1 MQLLALLWA
10 CPTTLSFTWSR
21 LTGRN
26 SNFLNLLCWDPR
38 TGATEKLW
46 RSCVTAWT
54 TQTGTFLKLLQTA
67 WTNTQMLW
75 RHTSASVKT
84 DVFQHAPGC
93 AITTTSPGLTAE
105 LKQLRLEKE
114 AAFKSGDMDSFRLAK
129 YSFGK
134 EIKEAKRQYSKKL
147 EQQFAANDSS
157 SVWKG
162 LRVITGCKTKSPH
175 SLEDLKTANE
185 LNDFYCR
192 FERQW
197 TSSNPDCQPPHIAIT
212 PLHPSL
218 NKDSTPPHKM
228 APDCPTPPITPL
240 SIQERDVNKLLK
252 RQNPRKAAG
261 PDAVSPSTLR
271 HCADQLS
278 PVFTDIF
285 NTSLAEC
292 VVPACLKT
300 STIIPVP
307 KKQRIT
313 GLNDYRPVAL
323 TSVVMKTFERLVLT
337 HLKTYTNHLLDPL
350 QFAYRANRS
359 VDDAVNMGLHFILQ
373 HLDSPNTYARI
384 LFVDFSSAFNTIA
397 PALLRDKLTQL
408 SVPEPTCRWITN
420 FLTDR
425 KQRVRLGKLVSES
438 RSISTGAPQGCVLSP
453 LLFSLYTNNC
463 TSSHP
468 SVKLLKFADDT
479 TLIGLISNGDEAAYR
494 EEVNSLASWCSQNHL
509 ELNALKTVEMVADF
523 RRSPAQT
530 APLSLCDSP
539 VKTVESFRFL
549 GTIIAQD
556 LRWAENITSIIKK
569 AQQRMF
575 FLRQLRKF
583 NMPRKVMVEFYT
595 ATIESILTSSITVW
609 FAASTAKE
617 SGVASVSHDSVKH
630 KTEEREKSLFV
641 RMRRRS
647 SSILLHSEWTL
658 ERRMLGR
665 GERDPL
671 SLKRTRAPARFPR
684 RLRRSLTACPMTT
697 APLMMKSTKSTEEA
711 RKLGHKLDGVVSLM
725 VRSSS
730 IVKVIR
736 MGSQ

>member
-1 MQLLALLWA
+1 MEEPFCLIPCKRDTIYCSVNCVFLVYCGDGLLLVSCLEFVMFVQGFYWLQ
-10 CPTTLSFTWSR
+10 CSCIDVSLTCQTVCVGLDCSFPFSADTEE
-21 LTGRN
+21 RN
-26 SNFLNLLCWDPR
+26 WNQSLCID
-38 TGATEKLW
+38 
-46 RSCVTAWT
+46 CI
-54 TQTGTFLKLLQTA
+54 GTRIDRHKRYRV
-67 WTNTQMLW
+67 QMLW

-84 DVFQHAPGC
+84 DVFQHAPGW
-93 AITTTSPGLTAE
+93 AITTTSPGSPAK

-134 EIKEAKRQYSKKL
+134 KIKEAKRQYSKKL

-157 SVWKG
+157 SVRKG

-175 SLEDLKTANE
+175 SLEDLKLANE

-218 NKDSTPPHKM
+218 DKDSTPPHKM

-252 RQNPRKAAG
+252 RLNPRKAAG

-337 HLKTYTNHLLDPL
+337 HLKTFTNHLLDPL

-373 HLDSPNTYARI
+373 HLD
-384 LFVDFSSAFNTIA
+384 V
-397 PALLRDKLTQL
+397 
-408 SVPEPTCRWITN
+408 V
-420 FLTDR
+420 
-425 KQRVRLGKLVSES
+425 
-438 RSISTGAPQGCVLSP
+438 
-453 LLFSLYTNNC
+453 
-463 TSSHP
+463 
-468 SVKLLKFADDT
+468 
-479 TLIGLISNGDEAAYR
+479 
-494 EEVNSLASWCSQNHL
+494 
-509 ELNALKTVEMVADF
+509 
-523 RRSPAQT
+523 
-530 APLSLCDSP
+530 
-539 VKTVESFRFL
+539 
-549 GTIIAQD
+549 
-556 LRWAENITSIIKK
+556 
-569 AQQRMF
+569 F
-575 FLRQLRKF
+575 FLSW
-583 NMPRKVMVEFYT
+583 V
-595 ATIESILTSSITVW
+595 
-609 FAASTAKE
+609 
-617 SGVASVSHDSVKH
+617 
-630 KTEEREKSLFV
+630 
-641 RMRRRS
+641 MRRVVLAWFNQVF
-647 SSILLHSEWTL
+647 IKMQW
-658 ERRMLGR
+658 
-665 GERDPL
+665 
-671 SLKRTRAPARFPR
+671 KV
-684 RLRRSLTACPMTT
+684 TA
-697 APLMMKSTKSTEEA
+697 
-711 RKLGHKLDGVVSLM
+711 
-725 VRSSS
+725 
-730 IVKVIR
+730 
-736 MGSQ
+736 